1 MQTIQFKQNQ
11 YAAPSYANIA
21 KQLDRKHKAER
32 EQADAERI
40 ARELYE
46 QEGGDSIEIALQ
58 VLLVA
63 NLWLIEQAETIL
75 SGIQHSDREDVRD
88 RRGYMADVVTSD
100 GRLRA
105 TLNAAISAVRK
116 QDKRLCTFVSEAGDK
131 YADSDF
137 SVLCAESADEYK
149 DIIKPLTDALQRY
162 CLNRQTSRGK
172 MATDPIMA
180 ADATSLY
187 AFAELVMQMYD
198 FLACKVFPVIDRM
211 GGETER
217 GCGYRTLNGRTIRE
231 AMLKVSAALPFN
243 NIDPAEI
250 VSGKDGSQLLR
261 DICKVTFSTE
271 CLDRIFRARGA
282 EQTKVVKRSMVDEWE
297 HETMSLN
304 YYHQHYNAAWRE
316 VEFKR
321 KKKK

>member
-1 MQTIQFKQNQ
+1 MQTIQFKQYQ
-11 YAAPSYANIA
+11 YAAPSFANIA

-46 QEGGDSIEIALQ
+46 QEGGDNIEIALQ

-75 SGIQHSDREDVRD
+75 SGIQHSDREEVRD
-88 RRGYMADVVTSD
+88 RRGYMTDVVTKN

-131 YADSDF
+131 YADSEF

-149 DIIKPLTDALQRY
+149 EIIKPLTDALQRY

-172 MATDPIMA
+172 MAADPIMA
-180 ADATSLY
+180 ADSTSLF
-187 AFAELVMQMYD
+187 AFAKLVSQMYD
-198 FLACKVFPVIDRM
+198 FLARRVFSVIDRM
-211 GGETER
+211 GGIIER
-217 GCGYRTLNGRTIRE
+217 GSNYRALNGLAVQE
-231 AMLKVSAALPFN
+231 AVLKVCVALPFT
-243 NIDPAEI
+243 NIDPTELLK
-250 VSGKDGSQLLR
+250 SEDGSQLLQ

-282 EQTKVVKRSMVDEWE
+282 QQTTIVKKSMVDEWE
-297 HETMSLN
+297 DSTMSLN